1 MKMKGKIRL
10 ATKKDS
16 KTILDLLNSSTE
28 LTGDSS
34 QNYTKEMI
42 KEYLSNKNYII
53 LIYESNKRIIGLL
66 IAEIWKIAKYSYL
79 FNIIIKKEFRRKGI
93 AIQLIKKFEELSKK
107 YKSKLIY
114 LHAHKNNLKM
124 LNLLKK
130 INYKKGKENIYYSKI
145 LKW

>member
-114 LHAHKNNLKM
+114 LHAHKN
-124 LNLLKK
+124 
-130 INYKKGKENIYYSKI
+130 
-145 LKW
+145 